1 MSGNKSNSK
10 IGPRADLDEKNGYPV
25 EHYYRVARET
35 DLARRP
41 KLYCICNDHADKP
54 TRILLRGRN
63 VETLERLIIAGPCGI
78 TAADFKSGT
87 RLAAY
92 IFALRELGCSIE
104 TRMEAH
110 EGLYAGRH
118 ARYILQSIVKRGGTL
133 KRGGRHD

>member
-1 MSGNKSNSK
+1 MDGNKNNPK
-10 IGPRADLDEKNGYPV
+10 ICHIFDLNNKLGDPAKQYCG
-25 EHYYRVARET
+25 VAREKY
-35 DLARRP
+35 LARRP
-41 KLYCICNDHADKP
+41 KLYRICNDHADEP

-78 TAADFKSGT
+78 TAAEFKSGT

-133 KRGGRHD
+133 KRGGHHD